1 MKRNIDLVQKELES
15 ESEERGS
22 SDSEL
27 SESQEDEEP
36 RIKDVL
42 NNLSEAVSIKKGA
55 SDLLH
60 SMATSRDILF
70 WTPPGQLLRNNR
82 TIPVTNIAELVEYVL
97 LLYNEDVT
105 KARALNT

>member
-1 MKRNIDLVQKELES
+1 MKRNLDLVQKELES
-15 ESEERGS
+15 ENEERGT

-42 NNLSEAVSIKKGA
+42 NNPSKAVSKKGT
-55 SDLLH
+55 SYLLH

-70 WTPPGQLLRNNR
+70 WTPRRQLLRNNR
-82 TIPVTNIAELVEYVL
+82 TIPVTNIAQLVGYVL
-97 LLYNEDVT
+97 LPFNEDVI
-105 KARALNT
+105 KPRALNT